1 MKNYMDFLFKFH
13 ISESLLKEP
22 AMIVYNSFQGHLEE
36 SVKTKFK
43 QHNFYLAVISAE
55 LISLY

>member
-1 MKNYMDFLFKFH
+1 MWIFFLNFIFK
-13 ISESLLKEP
+13 SLLKEP

>member
-1 MKNYMDFLFKFH
+1 M
-13 ISESLLKEP
+13 SENLSKEP
-22 AMIVYNSFQGHLEE
+22 AIMVYDFFRSHLKK

-43 QHNFYLAVISAE
+43 QYNFHLAVISAE